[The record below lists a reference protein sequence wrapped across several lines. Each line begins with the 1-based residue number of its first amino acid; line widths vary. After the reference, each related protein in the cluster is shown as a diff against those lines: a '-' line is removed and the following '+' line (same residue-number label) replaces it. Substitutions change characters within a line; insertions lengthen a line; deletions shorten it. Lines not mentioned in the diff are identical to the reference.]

1 MLLDHD
7 TLSIHATHHVLLE
20 TPPSHYKTKQY
31 KNSQYRVLIQEIH
44 AQCHKIQYTVLIR
57 VIRAFSGRW
66 DDIAGNIYYLC
77 ASSDPKLLLLQRTLE
92 FWLILGEISV
102 DNLISTFGWCKSKF
116 YNQYY
121 WTCSKYTFPVEARCF
136 VLPFLNL
143 VLFMHWWSS
152 EENQKIIL
160 QPNNDTK
167 KILMQGHTW

>member
-7 TLSIHATHHVLLE
+7 TSSIHATHHVLLE

-66 DDIAGNIYYLC
+66 DDIAGNIYYLYLC

-92 FWLILGEISV
+92 FWLILGERYQLTILFQHWGDV
-102 DNLISTFGWCKSKF
+102 NLNSTTNTTEHVQSIPFLLRQDVLF
-116 YNQYY
+116 
-121 WTCSKYTFPVEARCF
+121 
-136 VLPFLNL
+136 LPF
-143 VLFMHWWSS
+143 
-152 EENQKIIL
+152 
-160 QPNNDTK
+160 
-167 KILMQGHTW
+167 